1 MKRAVITGMGAVS
14 PLAGSLEPT
23 WRRLVAGQ
31 SGAGPIDSFNA
42 SNLACTIAAAAPKSD
57 GMGGGQALID
67 EGCADETFNFD
78 DWVSSKDRRRIDDF
92 IIYGIAAAQMAYDH
106 AGLDIK
112 TEAQRERAG
121 VMAGAG
127 IGGLPGIET
136 NVLALHN
143 QGPRRVSPFFVT
155 GSIINLI
162 SGQISIRMGL
172 KGPNHAVVTACSSS
186 AHAIGDAAR
195 MIMLDDAD
203 VMFAGGAESTI
214 CPIGIAGFAACKALT
229 TKFNDRPTE
238 ASRPFDRDRDGFLMG
253 EGAGIVVIES
263 LEHAQARGATIYAEI
278 TGYGLSG
285 DAYHVTAPAE
295 DGDGA
300 YRAMKMALKRA
311 GIEPEQVDYINAHG
325 TSTPVGDEVEVK
337 AAERLFQQ
345 NPEHLVM
352 SSTKS
357 ATGHLLGAA
366 GALEAIFGVLAI
378 RDGIAPPTLNLEN
391 PSIDTPINLAPKTAV
406 RKQIDTVLSNSFG
419 FGGTNAS
426 LVLQRFT
433 G

>member
-1 MKRAVITGMGAVS
+1 MKRAVITGLGAVS
-14 PLAGSLEPT
+14 PLAGCLDAT
-23 WRRLVAGQ
+23 WRRLIAGD
-31 SGAGPIDSFNA
+31 SGAGPIDAFDA
-42 SNLACTIAAAAPKSD
+42 SNLACTIAAQVPKAD
-57 GMGGGQALID
+57 GTGGGQALID
-67 EGCADETFNFD
+67 AGTADDAFNFE
-78 DWVSSKDRRRIDDF
+78 DWISAKDKRRMDDF
-92 IIYGIAAAQMAYDH
+92 IVYGVAAAQMAFDH
-106 AGLDIK
+106 AGLDLK
-112 TEAQRERAG
+112 TDEQRERAG

-143 QGPRRVSPFFVT
+143 QGPRKVSPFFVP

-186 AHAIGDAAR
+186 AHALGDAAR

-203 VMFAGGAESTI
+203 VMIAGGAESTI

-229 TKFNDRPTE
+229 TQFNDRPTE
-238 ASRPFDRDRDGFLMG
+238 ASRPYDRDRDGFLMG
-253 EGAGIVVIES
+253 EGAGMVVIES

-278 TGYGLSG
+278 VGYGLSG

-300 YRAMKMALKRA
+300 YRSMKMALKRA
-311 GIEPEQVDYINAHG
+311 GLAPNEIDYINAHG
-325 TSTPVGDEVEVK
+325 TSTPVGDEIEVR
-337 AAERLFQQ
+337 AAERLFGAAADG
-345 NPEHLVM
+345 LIM

-366 GALEAIFGVLAI
+366 GALEAIFSVLAI
-378 RDGIAPPTLNLEN
+378 RDGVAPPTLNLDN
-391 PSIDTPINLAPKTAV
+391 PSIDTPINFAPQKAIK
-406 RKQIDTVLSNSFG
+406 KQIDTALTNSFG

-426 LVLQRFT
+426 LVLRRFD